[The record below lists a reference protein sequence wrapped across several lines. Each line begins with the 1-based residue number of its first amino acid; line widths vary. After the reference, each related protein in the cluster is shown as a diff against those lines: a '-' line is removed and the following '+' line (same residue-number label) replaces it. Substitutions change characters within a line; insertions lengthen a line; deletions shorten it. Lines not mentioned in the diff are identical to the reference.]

1 MPLSLS
7 RPAARLTRSLRRH
20 AAAARRWLAD
30 RRGVSAIEFA
40 LIFPFMLLL
49 YVGGFETGQVLSAD
63 RRVSHVGATVGDLV
77 SQVSSV
83 TASDVENV
91 FDASTA
97 LMSPFAT
104 TSLKMTV
111 SAVLYSGGKQTVTW
125 SKTRNGTAWTAKSAP
140 PVTIPTAMLID
151 GQEVIV
157 SVVSYRYS
165 SQFTAFMTDLWGTST
180 IDMDDTSYY
189 RPRVSTTVAL
199 K

>member
-1 MPLSLS
+1 MSIL
-7 RPAARLTRSLRRH
+7 RL
-20 AAAARRWLAD
+20 ARRFPRLGFARD

-83 TASDVENV
+83 TASDIENV

-97 LMSPFAT
+97 LMMPFST
-104 TSLKMTV
+104 SSLKMTV
-111 SAVLYSGGKQTVTW
+111 STVLYSGGKQKVTW
-125 SKTRNGTAWTAKSAP
+125 SKTRKGTAWTAGSAP

-151 GQEVIV
+151 GQEV
-157 SVVSYRYS
+157 VVSQVSYS
-165 SQFTAFMTDLWGTST
+165 YASQFTAFMTDIWGKST
-180 IDMDDTSYY
+180 ISMSDISYY
-189 RPRVSTTVAL
+189 RPRVSSTVAL

>member
-7 RPAARLTRSLRRH
+7 RPAARLTRSLRRRD
-20 AAAARRWLAD
+20 AAARRWLAD

-49 YVGGFETGQVLSAD
+49 YIGGFETGQVLSAD
-63 RRVSHVGATVGDLV
+63 RRVAHVGATVGDLV

-165 SQFTAFMTDLWGTST
+165 SQFTAFMTDLWGSSS
-180 IDMDDTSYY
+180 IDMADTSYY

>member
-1 MPLSLS
+1 MPLPLS
-7 RPAARLTRSLRRH
+7 RPASRLTRRLRRRG
-20 AAAARRWLAD
+20 AAVRRWLAD

-49 YVGGFETGQVLSAD
+49 YIGGFETGQVLSAD
-63 RRVSHVGATVGDLV
+63 RRVAHVGATVGDLV

-83 TASDVENV
+83 TASDIENV

-97 LMSPFAT
+97 LMSPFST
-104 TSLKMTV
+104 SSLKMTV

-125 SKTRNGTAWTAKSAP
+125 SKTRNGTAWTTKSAP
-140 PVTIPTAMLID
+140 PITIPTAMLID

-165 SQFTAFMTDLWGTST
+165 SQFTAFMTDIWGSSS
-180 IDMDDTSYY
+180 IDMADTSYY